1 VPPCDE
7 RVPEVYDYAD
17 ERYSRLDRQGKL
29 RTMNLPLQAVP
40 GMVTRSS
47 SVSMKSAQSFLLS
60 QSLKVSAWPENQTSC
75 ISICLWCCPNTIS
88 MPNAFPTEY
97 EKRPLQSHSRGVSC
111 LSGTG
116 TVLAPRARLGCW
128 CVWTAP
134 CRTTRVGVQMLGCWE
149 VVAMVGG
156 EVGGLMVL
164 CGVVEVVA

>member
-1 VPPCDE
+1 MPPCDE
-7 RVPEVYDYAD
+7 WVPEVYDYED

-60 QSLKVSAWPENQTSC
+60 QSLKVSAWPEKQAAFQFACGVAQTPYRC
-75 ISICLWCCPNTIS
+75 QMPFQQS
-88 MPNAFPTEY
+88 MKNGHFNRIPESVA
-97 EKRPLQSHSRGVSC
+97 C

-134 CRTTRVGVQMLGCWE
+134 CRTARVGVQMLGCWE
-149 VVAMVGG
+149 VGAMVGG